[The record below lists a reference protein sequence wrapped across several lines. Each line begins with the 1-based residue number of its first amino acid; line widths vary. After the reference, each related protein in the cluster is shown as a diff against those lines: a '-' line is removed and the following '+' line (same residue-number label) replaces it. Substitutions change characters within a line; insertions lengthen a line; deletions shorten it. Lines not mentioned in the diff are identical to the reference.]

1 MTEDELITRVTQ
13 ELKTLSTNFVTI
25 DYTNAVLAAT
35 AETGFA
41 VPNTNT
47 TQTLWLVQRTKRH
60 LIYSLWIAYAP
71 KFKLKQLSLD
81 QKFTHL
87 GELVKTMDAEWLQAK
102 EDPTFGTTA
111 NVWELF
117 GTKIDAG
124 FMNDPVTGEDI
135 TYTDDNVVTVTPTGV
150 ETA

>member
-1 MTEDELITRVTQ
+1 MTEAELITRVTQ
-13 ELKTLSTNFVTI
+13 ELKALSANFITI
-25 DYTNAVLAAT
+25 DYTNAVLSAT
-35 AETGFA
+35 AETGYA

-47 TQTLWLVQRTKRH
+47 TQTYWLVQRTKRH
-60 LIYSLWIAYAP
+60 LIYALWIAYAP

-87 GELVKTMDAEWLQAK
+87 GELVKIMDAEFEKAK

-111 NVWELF
+111 SVWELF

-124 FMNDPVTGEDI
+124 FMNDPLTGEDL
-135 TYTDDNVVTVTPTGV
+135 TYTDDNVVGITPTGN
-150 ETA
+150 EAA

>member
-1 MTEDELITRVTQ
+1 MTEEELITRVTQ
-13 ELKTLSTNFVTI
+13 ELKTLSTNFVAA
-25 DYTNAVLAAT
+25 DYTNAVLSAT

-60 LIYSLWIAYAP
+60 LIYALWIAYAP
-71 KFKLKQLSLD
+71 KFKLKQLNLD

-87 GELVKTMDAEWLQAK
+87 GELVKIMDAEWAK
-102 EDPTFGTTA
+102 VQEDFTFGTTA
-111 NVWELF
+111 ATWALF

-124 FMNDPVTGEDI
+124 FMNDPITGEDI

-150 ETA
+150 ESA